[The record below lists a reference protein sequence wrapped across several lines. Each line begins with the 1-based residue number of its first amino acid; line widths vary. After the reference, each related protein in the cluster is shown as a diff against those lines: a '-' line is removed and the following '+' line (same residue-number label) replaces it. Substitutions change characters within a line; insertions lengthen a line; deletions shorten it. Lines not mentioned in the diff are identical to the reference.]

1 MVENFEAKFG
11 FLSLVSNKV
20 LHHAILLPRIY
31 ALESCKLLLEYLA
44 WKGETSVQGV
54 FSSPDNLFFTKFSE
68 NEVPLKVGDQDKW
81 DSGARLII
89 KFAQNTG
96 FSSHKIIVIED
107 IENATRPALN
117 ALLKIIE
124 EPPKNTTFYLIYSS
138 LKNVIETVRSR
149 CYTVSERVNTR
160 ENFEIVAEFLN
171 CDKNY
176 EKFCS
181 AGFDFNLHIG
191 HGEDVNILQ
200 ILDKLSQHSI
210 DEGSVLNYLRRIE
223 TFLHQ
228 KFLSAKNAFEVRE
241 VEKIQKRLFQL
252 KKACET
258 LNTNKYM
265 GLVELTEEIYAL
277 GV

>member
-1 MVENFEAKFG
+1 MVENFEAKFD

-31 ALESCKLLLEYLA
+31 ALENCKLLLAYLA

-54 FSSPDNLFFTKFSE
+54 LSSPDNLFFTKFSE

-96 FSSHKIIVIED
+96 FSSNKVIVIED

-124 EPPKNTTFYLIYSS
+124 EPPQNTTFYLIYSS
-138 LKNVIETVRSR
+138 LKNVMETVRSR
-149 CYTVSERVNTR
+149 CYAASERINTR
-160 ENFEIVAEFLN
+160 EHFDVLAEFLG
-171 CDKNY
+171 CDRNY

-181 AGFDFNLHIG
+181 VGFDFNLHISYS
-191 HGEDVNILQ
+191 EDIDILQ
-200 ILDKLSQHSI
+200 ILDKLSQYSI
-210 DEGSVLNYLRRIE
+210 DESVVLNYFRRIE
-223 TFLHQ
+223 TFVHK

-241 VEKIQKRLFQL
+241 VEKIQKRLIQL
-252 KKACET
+252 KKACDT